1 MTLAPLVFC
10 NTCGAGNRAQALFC
24 GSCGRPLQRPTIAIS
39 NTLTGM
45 LRQQHLLKQRFLVLA
60 QAGKG
65 GFGAVYKAADTQ
77 FGNRLVAV
85 KEMSQ
90 NSLDVQELI
99 AATQAFKHE
108 AMLLANLTH
117 PNLPRIYDHFS
128 ESGRWYLVMDFIE
141 GETLDTLLQ
150 RLGGKPLPVTK
161 VLDIAIQLCSV
172 LDYLHTRPTPI
183 IFRDLKPANVMLT
196 PADHVYLIDFGIA
209 RLFKPGQARETTAL
223 GSTGYASPE
232 QYGKSQTTPRADIY
246 SLGATLHQLLSG
258 NDPSSSPFSFAE
270 LDFRKQPTLA
280 GLDVLVERMVRVKI
294 DERPAS
300 VASVKREL
308 EHIAMAHKTGQI
320 GPLPYAPGAFQQ
332 GKATMQVPA
341 ISRTPTSSKRA
352 TKTSL
357 PAIRPT
363 PQTLFI
369 CCGHSSR
376 VTSIGWSPDGKLL
389 ASVSFDKTLHIWDAS
404 NGNSLRICKGHLDRI
419 NSLSWSRDSKSIAT
433 ASNDGTV
440 RIWEAA
446 TGHELFAYTGHNGPV
461 RSVAWSPDGT
471 RLASGGE
478 DRQVHIWDTKNSTQ
492 ALFIFRGH
500 TNPLY
505 TIAWSPDGRR
515 IASGGE
521 DRMIKVWE
529 PTKDQPKRNLIS
541 TLLNRGPLELHGL
554 SGRANALAWSPDGRS
569 IAVASSGYQL
579 LAWDVA
585 SKRIVFHSHIT
596 STGMKNS
603 VAWSPNSKY
612 LACGCNDKT
621 VQIWSVM
628 DRHAPRFTYY
638 GHTNYVLA
646 VTWSPDSTRI
656 ASAGVDHTIQVWR
669 SL

>member
-10 NTCGAGNRAQALFC
+10 NMCGAGNRAQASFC

-45 LRQQHLLKQRFLVLA
+45 LGQQHLLRRRFLVLE

-90 NSLDVQELI
+90 NSLDAQELI

-128 ESGRWYLVMDFIE
+128 EGGRWYLVMDFIE
-141 GETLDTLLQ
+141 GETLESLLQ
-150 RLGGKPLPVTK
+150 RLGSKLLPVTQ

-172 LDYLHTRPTPI
+172 LDYLHTRQPPI

-209 RLFKPGQARETTAL
+209 RLFKPGQARDTTAL

-258 NDPSSSPFSFAE
+258 YDPSNSPFSFAN
-270 LDFRKQPTLA
+270 LNFRKQPTLA
-280 GLDVLVERMVRVKI
+280 GLDVLVDRMVRVKI

-308 EHIAMAHKTGQI
+308 EHIAMAHKTGS
-320 GPLPYAPGAFQQ
+320 LSYTPGAFQQ

-341 ISRTPTSSKRA
+341 VSRTSTSSKRA

-363 PQTLFI
+363 PQTLYV
-369 CCGHSSR
+369 CCGHNSR
-376 VTSIGWSPDGKLL
+376 ITSVGWSSDGKLL
-389 ASVSFDKTLHIWDAS
+389 ASTSFDKTLHIWDAS
-404 NGNSLRICKGHLDRI
+404 NGNNIRICKGHFDRV
-419 NSLSWSRDSKSIAT
+419 NSLSWSRDNRYIAT
-433 ASNDGTV
+433 ASNDGTA
-440 RIWEAA
+440 RIWEVA
-446 TGHELFAYTGHNGPV
+446 TGNEVFVYTGHSGPV
-461 RSVAWSPDGT
+461 RSAVWSPDGT
-471 RLASGGE
+471 QLASGGE
-478 DRQVHIWDTKNSTQ
+478 DRQVHIWDMKNTQ
-492 ALFIFRGH
+492 ASFIFRGH
-500 TNPLY
+500 SNPLY
-505 TIAWSPDGRR
+505 TIDWSPDGRR

-521 DRMIKVWE
+521 DKAIKVWE
-529 PTKDQPKRNLIS
+529 PVKDQLRRTFFS
-541 TLLNRGPLELHGL
+541 TLLNRGPVELHGHY
-554 SGRANALAWSPDGRS
+554 GRANHLAWSPDGRS
-569 IAVASSGYQL
+569 IALGSSNYQL
-579 LAWDVA
+579 LVWDVA
-585 SKRIVFHSHIT
+585 SKRIVFNYRTT
-596 STGMKNS
+596 STGMKNV
-603 VAWSPNSKY
+603 VAWSPNGRY
-612 LACGCNDKT
+612 LASGCNDKT
-621 VQIWSVM
+621 VQVWSM
-628 DRHAPRFTYY
+628 LDRNTPRFTYY
-638 GHTNYVLA
+638 GHTNYVIA
-646 VTWSPDSTRI
+646 VAWSPDGTRI
-656 ASAGVDHTIQVWR
+656 ASGGVDHTVQVWR